1 MNAVCVGFGRD
12 VVVTFHHQTVAQ
24 FLRTG
29 AAAVAGKGQAFVVD
43 GFFGRY
49 AFGNVLFGFVG
60 QVERVIGYAVAVFLA
75 RVHFNRA
82 AGSLTEGGL
91 VGVDGVLGV
100 VAFHFAADGNV
111 FACRYGGGFFAG
123 VQLLFQLAE
132 VDGVGVVDA
141 CGHVGD
147 GFVARVDACGG
158 YAHVSGFEAV

>member
-1 MNAVCVGFGRD
+1 MNAVCVSFSRD
-12 VVVTFHHQTVAQ
+12 VVVTFHRQTVAQ

-49 AFGNVLFGFVG
+49 AFGDVLFGFVG
-60 QVERVIGYAVAVFLA
+60 QVERVIGYAVAVFFA
-75 RVHFNRA
+75 SVHFNRA
-82 AGSLTEGGL
+82 ADSLTEGGL

-111 FACRYGGGFFAG
+111 FTCRYCGGFFAG

-132 VDGVGVVDA
+132 VDGIGVVDA
-141 CGHVGD
+141 YGHVGD

>member
-12 VVVTFHHQTVAQ
+12 VVVTFHRQTVAQ

-60 QVERVIGYAVAVFLA
+60 QVECVIDYAVAVFLA

-91 VGVDGVLGV
+91 VGVDGVLCV

-123 VQLLFQLAE
+123 IQLLFQLAE

-147 GFVARVDACGG
+147 GFVARVDARGG
-158 YAHVSGFEAV
+158 YAYVSGFEAV